1 MVSNFPGLRLPVS
14 PMSALGLLLPAL
26 PNPLRTYPGFAFPS
40 RLKHAGFFKVF
51 KCDTVSLCA
60 WDGRAMLYTCDV
72 PFLTR
77 ICSYASRQVF
87 PKPIE
92 EYTVLSYFGDNL
104 VIAEHDNW
112 RRQRRVTA
120 PAFSSK
126 MFARLWIDMRN
137 IVEEMV
143 QQDKWAERTERY
155 QGNAYVPSNL
165 SPDEEY
171 VAAPGEIYFS
181 HVVDI
186 TLRMALAAIAR
197 TGFGIDFSWRSDES
211 FTQVCTEF
219 GEPQRWHWWLSF
231 LDRIYA
237 EYDSSPI
244 PRYIKAVS
252 DWVEESI
259 FMQSLLEDLESL
271 WSTTSLLPVRVFWV
285 IARWFMA
292 EIYAVIRRPVRSD
305 WKPKTM
311 EIQEALH
318 LVSKDSTLR
327 LAMPSVSASDPDDDR
342 INS

>member
-1 MVSNFPGLRLPVS
+1 
-14 PMSALGLLLPAL
+14 MSALGLLLPAL

-40 RLKHAGFFKVF
+40 RLKHTGLFKVF

-104 VIAEHDNW
+104 VIAEHENW
-112 RRQRRVTA
+112 RRQRRITA

-143 QQDKWAERTERY
+143 QQDKWVDRTEGY
-155 QGNAYVPSNL
+155 QSNAYVPSNA
-165 SPDEEY
+165 SPGDEY
-171 VAAPGEIYFS
+171 VPAPGEIYFP

-197 TGFGIDFSWRSDES
+197 TGFGIEFSWRSDES

-219 GEPQRWHWWLSF
+219 GEPRRWNWWLSF

-244 PRYIKAVS
+244 PRYTKVVN
-252 DWVEESI
+252 DWVGDSV
-259 FMQSLLEDLESL
+259 FMQSLYGGLGEFVVDHLA
-271 WSTTSLLPVRVFWV
+271 P
-285 IARWFMA
+285 ARAYFLDYCSM
-292 EIYAVIRRPVRSD
+292 VHSRNLRSD
-305 WKPKTM
+305 PPADT
-311 EIQEALH
+311 QRLEAE
-318 LVSKDSTLR
+318 DDENTGG
-327 LAMPSVSASDPDDDR
+327 ASLGVKGQHFEAR
-342 INS
+342 HAIRQCIRF

>member
-1 MVSNFPGLRLPVS
+1 
-14 PMSALGLLLPAL
+14 
-26 PNPLRTYPGFAFPS
+26 
-40 RLKHAGFFKVF
+40 
-51 KCDTVSLCA
+51 
-60 WDGRAMLYTCDV
+60 MLYTCDV

-77 ICSYASRQVF
+77 ISSYASRQAF

-104 VIAEHDNW
+104 VIAEHENW

-137 IVEEMV
+137 IVEEMLH
-143 QQDKWAERTERY
+143 QDKWVERTERY
-155 QGNAYVPSNL
+155 QPNSYVPSNATIN
-165 SPDEEY
+165 EEY
-171 VAAPGEIYFS
+171 VPAPGEIYFPN
-181 HVVDI
+181 VVDI

-219 GEPQRWHWWLSF
+219 GEPRRWNWWLSF
-231 LDRIYA
+231 LDRLYA
-237 EYDSSPI
+237 EYDSFPI
-244 PRYIKAVS
+244 PRYTKAVS
-252 DWVEESI
+252 NWVADSV

-271 WSTTSLLPVRVFWV
+271 WSITLLLPARILWI
-285 IARWFMA
+285 IARWIIA
-292 EIYAVIRRPVRSD
+292 EIYAVIRRPVRND

-311 EIQEALH
+311 KIQEALH

-327 LAMPSVSASDPDDDR
+327 LAIPSVSAQDPEDAR
-342 INS
+342 IDS

>member
-1 MVSNFPGLRLPVS
+1 
-14 PMSALGLLLPAL
+14 MSTLGLVLPAL

-40 RLKHAGFFKVF
+40 KLKHAGLFKVF

-60 WDGRAMLYTCDV
+60 WDGRAILYTCDV

-104 VIAEHDNW
+104 VIAEHENW

-137 IVEEMV
+137 IVGEMA
-143 QQDKWAERTERY
+143 QQDKWVERTESY
-155 QGNAYVPSNL
+155 QPNAYVPSHA
-165 SPDEEY
+165 SPGDEY
-171 VAAPGEIYFS
+171 VPAPGEIYFP

-211 FTQVCTEF
+211 FTQVCAEF
-219 GEPQRWHWWLSF
+219 GEPRRWKWWLSF

-244 PRYIKAVS
+244 PRYTKVVS
-252 DWVEESI
+252 DWVEDSV

-271 WSTTSLLPVRVFWV
+271 WLTTLFLP
-285 IARWFMA
+285 ARIVWKMTLWCMA
-292 EIYAVIRRPVRSD
+292 EIYAVIRRPTRND
-305 WKPKTM
+305 WRPKTM
-311 EIQEALH
+311 KVQEALH

-327 LAMPSVSASDPDDDR
+327 LAIPSVSISDAGDKIDR
-342 INS
+342 

>member
-1 MVSNFPGLRLPVS
+1 
-14 PMSALGLLLPAL
+14 MSALGLLLPAL

-104 VIAEHDNW
+104 VIAEHENW

-143 QQDKWAERTERY
+143 HQDKWAERTERY
-155 QGNAYVPSNL
+155 QPNMYDPNNAN
-165 SPDEEY
+165 EEY
-171 VAAPGEIYFS
+171 VPASGEIYFP

-211 FTQVCTEF
+211 FTDVCAEF
-219 GEPQRWHWWLSF
+219 GEPQRWKWWLSF

-244 PRYIKAVS
+244 PRYTKVVS
-252 DWVEESI
+252 DWVKDSV
-259 FMQSLLEDLESL
+259 FMQSLLEDLDNL
-271 WSTTSLLPVRVFWV
+271 WSITLLLPARFFWV
-285 IARWFMA
+285 IIRWCMA
-292 EIYAVIRRPVRSD
+292 EIHAVVRRPVRSD

-311 EIQEALH
+311 KIQEALH

-327 LAMPSVSASDPDDDR
+327 LAMPSVSASDPGDDR
-342 INS
+342 IES